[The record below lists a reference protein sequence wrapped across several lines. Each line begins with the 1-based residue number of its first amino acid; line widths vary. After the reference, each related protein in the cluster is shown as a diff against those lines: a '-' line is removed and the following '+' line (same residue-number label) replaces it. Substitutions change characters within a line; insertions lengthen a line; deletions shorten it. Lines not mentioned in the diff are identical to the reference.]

1 MRVKRTV
8 KYKKIKNKRVRNFFL
23 YVLILPCT
31 SILIGYLITTVLILP
46 SIAK

>member
-8 KYKKIKNKRVRNFFL
+8 KFKKIKNRQIRNLVL

-31 SILIGYLITTVLILP
+31 SVLLGYLITTVLILP
-46 SIAK
+46 SMAR